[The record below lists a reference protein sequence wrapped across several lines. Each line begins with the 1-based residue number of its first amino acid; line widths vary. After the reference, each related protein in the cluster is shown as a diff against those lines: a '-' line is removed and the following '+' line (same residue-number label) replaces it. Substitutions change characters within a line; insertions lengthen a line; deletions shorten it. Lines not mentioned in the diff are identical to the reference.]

1 MLPFTL
7 VDRLRYIL
15 ERQLIKGVHYQLLV
29 VALFIGLISLIGG
42 WLAWPSA
49 EADAP
54 LSDSVWWAFLR
65 LTDPGYLG
73 DDEGTWRRVVSTAL
87 TIMGYVVFM
96 GTLVAIMTRW
106 LISKMGVLEQGLTP
120 VTISNHVVILGWT
133 NRTIPLV
140 QEIMDTSGGIQ
151 RLLKSL
157 DTRRLRLVIL
167 SDTVNT
173 ERTQELRDTPGI
185 GRGSKDIILR
195 SGTPLQPEAL
205 HRVACLQAAVVLI
218 PGRSQGGSTLVTGDM
233 ETIKAL
239 LTLQAQGHQSAQ
251 PLPYVVAEIE
261 DVRKLSVMRR
271 AYPGPMEIIASDAI
285 VSRLMAQAILHPGL
299 PEFYGEVM
307 SVHDGNEIYLRSTD
321 ICVGQ
326 TLAQIAANCPRAVLC
341 GLVRQEGDVWAAHL
355 NAATSETVQLG
366 DKLVM
371 LARQYEDAD
380 PAQKSDK
387 PASAWQR
394 SRVVNAGL
402 RAGDQTS
409 KSVLI
414 LGWNRRL
421 PALVHELATYS
432 AQRFNLMMVSTLET
446 DAQREALVQYSELAQ
461 QVPCEHLQADF
472 MAETTLRKILQADW
486 DSILLVSSDRLD
498 SGEEADARAMV
509 GYMAVDELLKE
520 RTRRPQ
526 LLLELS
532 DPANEELVVR
542 NRSESIISPMIL
554 SHLMAQIAQRRELG
568 LVFEELFTVGGAEI
582 LYRNISDY
590 PMQSVATFADLEAV
604 AGLQGETAL
613 GVYRFTPDVE
623 GRRLQLN
630 PARDVPLKLQVGDQL
645 VILTTLPLELKAKS

>member
-29 VALFIGLISLIGG
+29 VALFIGLISLLGG

-49 EADAP
+49 AADLP
-54 LSDSVWWAFLR
+54 LADSVWWAFLR

-73 DDEGTWRRVVSTAL
+73 DDEGTWRRVISTVL
-87 TIMGYVVFM
+87 TVVGYVLFM

-120 VTISNHVVILGWT
+120 VTIRNHVVVLGWT
-133 NRTIPLV
+133 NRTLPLV
-140 QEIMDTSGGIQ
+140 QEIMDPSGGIQ

-157 DTRRLRLVIL
+157 DTRRLKLVIL

-185 GRGSKDIILR
+185 GRRFRDIILR
-195 SGTPLQPEAL
+195 SGTPLHPEAL
-205 HRVACLQAAVVLI
+205 HRVACLQAAVVMI

-239 LTLQAQGHQSAQ
+239 LTLHAQGHQSGQ

-261 DVRKLSVMRR
+261 DVRKLNVMRR
-271 AYPGPMEIIASDAI
+271 AYPGPLEIIASDAI

-307 SVHDGNEIYLRSTD
+307 SVHDGNEIYLRNCES
-321 ICVGQ
+321 CEGL
-326 TLAQIAANCPRAVLC
+326 TLAEIAARCPQAILL
-341 GLVRQEGDVWAAHL
+341 GLVRQDGETLTTML
-355 NAATSETVQLG
+355 NAPTGERVRAG
-366 DKLVM
+366 DNLVM
-371 LARQYEDAD
+371 LAREYEDAD
-380 PAQKSDK
+380 PAQHSDT
-387 PASAWQR
+387 PARAWQR
-394 SRVVNAGL
+394 SDKVNSAL
-402 RAGDQTS
+402 TTATS
-409 KSVLI
+409 ARTSVLI

-421 PALVHELATYS
+421 PALVHELATYGD
-432 AQRFNLMMVSTLET
+432 QNFRLMMVSTLEA
-446 DAQREALVQYSELAQ
+446 DAQREEMVQYSEMAKQLT
-461 QVPCEHLQADF
+461 CEHVQADF
-472 MAETTLRKILQADW
+472 MAETTLRKILQTQW
-486 DSILLVSSDRLD
+486 DSVLLVSSDRLD

-520 RTRRPQ
+520 RKQRPQ

-568 LVFEELFTVGGAEI
+568 LVFEELFTFGGAEI
-582 LYRNISDY
+582 LYRDLSEY
-590 PMQSVATFADLEAV
+590 PMQSVTTFADLEAV

-613 GVYRFTPDVE
+613 GVYRYTPDGA

-630 PARDVPLKLQVGDQL
+630 PARDVPLKLQPGDEL
-645 VILTTLPLELKAKS
+645 VILTTLPNKKGG

>member
-29 VALFIGLISLIGG
+29 VGLFIGLISLIGG

-49 EADAP
+49 TAEVP

-73 DDEGTWRRVVSTAL
+73 DDEGTWRRVISTVL
-87 TIMGYVVFM
+87 TVIGYVLFM

-133 NRTIPLV
+133 NRTLPLV
-140 QEIMDTSGGIQ
+140 QEIMDVTGGIQ
-151 RLLKSL
+151 RLLKAR
-157 DTRRLRLVIL
+157 DARRLRLVIL

-173 ERTQELRDTPGI
+173 ERRQELSDTPGI
-185 GRGSKDIILR
+185 GRRLKDIILR
-195 SGTPLQPEAL
+195 SGTPLHPEAL

-218 PGRSQGGSTLVTGDM
+218 PGRSQGGSTLVTSDM

-239 LTLQAQGHQSAQ
+239 LTLHAQGQQSGQ

-261 DVRKLSVMRR
+261 DVRKLNVMRR
-271 AYPGPMEIIASDAI
+271 AYPGPLEIIASDAI

-307 SVHDGNEIYLRSTD
+307 SVHDGNEIYLRS
-321 ICVGQ
+321 CENNAGQ
-326 TLAQIAANCPRAVLC
+326 SLAEIAANCPQAILL
-341 GLVRQEGDVWAAHL
+341 GLVRRTEDEWVARL
-355 NAATSETVQLG
+355 NMPTDERVR
-366 DKLVM
+366 DDDNLVM
-371 LARQYEDAD
+371 LARQYQDAD
-380 PAQKSDK
+380 PAQGSDN
-387 PASAWQR
+387 PARAWQR
-394 SRVVNAGL
+394 SARVHASLAKVEMGK
-402 RAGDQTS
+402 

-432 AQRFNLMMVSTLET
+432 GQSFRLMMVSTLEA

-461 QVPCEHLQADF
+461 QVPCEHLQADY
-472 MAETTLRKILQADW
+472 MAETTLRRILQTQW
-486 DSILLVSSDRLD
+486 DSILFISSDRLD

-509 GYMAVDELLKE
+509 GYMAVDELLKG
-520 RTRRPQ
+520 RAHRPQ

-582 LYRNISDY
+582 LYRHQSDY
-590 PMQSVATFADLEAV
+590 PMQSVTTFADLEAV

-613 GVYRFTPDVE
+613 GVYRQIPDGQ

-630 PARDVPLKLQVGDQL
+630 PARELPLKLQPGDEL
-645 VILTTLPLELKAKS
+645 VILTSLPGGP

>member
-42 WLAWPSA
+42 WLAWPTA
-49 EADAP
+49 QADVP
-54 LSDSVWWAFLR
+54 LADSVWWAFLR

-73 DDEGTWRRVVSTAL
+73 DDEGTWRRIISTAL

-106 LISKMGVLEQGLTP
+106 LISKMGVLEEGLTP

-140 QEIMDTSGGIQ
+140 QEIMDSAGGIQ
-151 RLLKSL
+151 RLLRSL

-167 SDTVNT
+167 SDTVNI
-173 ERTQELRDTPGI
+173 ERTHELRDTPGI
-185 GRGSKDIILR
+185 GRGFKDIILR

-205 HRVACLQAAVVLI
+205 HRVACLQAAVVMI

-239 LTLQAQGHQSAQ
+239 LTLHAQGSQSGQ

-261 DVRKLSVMRR
+261 DVRKHNVMRR
-271 AYPGPMEIIASDAI
+271 AYPGPLEIIASDAI

-307 SVHDGNEIYLRSTD
+307 SVHDGNEIYLRSTPA
-321 ICVGQ
+321 CEGS
-326 TLAQIAANCPRAVLC
+326 TLADVAANCPKAILL
-341 GLVRQEGDVWAAHL
+341 GLVRPDGDGWRTRL
-355 NAATSETVQLG
+355 NVPTSEKVLPG

-371 LARQYEDAD
+371 LARHYEDAD

-387 PASAWQR
+387 PARAWQR
-394 SRVVNAGL
+394 SDHVKAALTTQQASGTR
-402 RAGDQTS
+402 
-409 KSVLI
+409 SVLI

-421 PALVHELATYS
+421 PALVHELATYRD
-432 AQRFNLMMVSTLET
+432 QHFRVMMVSTLEV
-446 DAQREALVQYSELAQ
+446 DVQRDSIAQYSELAQ
-461 QVPCEHLQADF
+461 AVPSEHLQADF
-472 MAETTLRKILQADW
+472 MAETTLRKILQTEW

-509 GYMAVDELLKE
+509 GYMAVDELLQE
-520 RTRRPQ
+520 RKHRPQ

-568 LVFEELFTVGGAEI
+568 LVFEELFTVGGPEI
-582 LYRNISDY
+582 IYREQNEY
-590 PMQSVATFADLEAV
+590 PMQSVTTFADLEAV

-613 GVYRFTPDVE
+613 GVYRAMPDGE

-630 PARDVPLKLQVGDQL
+630 PPRDMPLKLQTSDEL
-645 VILTTLPLELKAKS
+645 VILTTLPGMA

>member
-42 WLAWPSA
+42 WLAWPTA
-49 EADAP
+49 QANAP
-54 LSDSVWWAFLR
+54 LADSVWWAFLR

-73 DDEGTWRRVVSTAL
+73 DDEGTWRRIISTAL

-106 LISKMGVLEQGLTP
+106 LISKMGVLEEGLTP

-140 QEIMDTSGGIQ
+140 QEIMDTAGGIQ
-151 RLLKSL
+151 RLLRSL

-167 SDTVNT
+167 SDTVNI

-185 GRGSKDIILR
+185 GRGFKDIILR

-205 HRVACLQAAVVLI
+205 HRVACLQAAVVMI

-239 LTLQAQGHQSAQ
+239 LTLHAQGSQSGQ

-261 DVRKLSVMRR
+261 DVRKHNVMRR
-271 AYPGPMEIIASDAI
+271 AYPGPLEIIASDAI

-307 SVHDGNEIYLRSTD
+307 SVHDGNEIYLRSTPA
-321 ICVGQ
+321 CEGS
-326 TLAQIAANCPRAVLC
+326 TLAEVAANCPKAILL
-341 GLVRQEGDVWAAHL
+341 GLVRPDGDSWRTLL
-355 NAATSETVQLG
+355 NVPTSEKVLPG

-371 LARQYEDAD
+371 LARHYEDAD

-387 PASAWQR
+387 PARAWQR
-394 SRVVNAGL
+394 SDHVKAALTTQQARGT
-402 RAGDQTS
+402 R
-409 KSVLI
+409 SVLI

-421 PALVHELATYS
+421 PALVHELATY
-432 AQRFNLMMVSTLET
+432 RDEHFRVMMVSTLEV
-446 DAQREALVQYSELAQ
+446 DVQRDSIAQYSELTQA
-461 QVPCEHLQADF
+461 VPSEHLQADF
-472 MAETTLRKILQADW
+472 MAETTLRKILQTEW

-520 RTRRPQ
+520 RKQRPQ

-568 LVFEELFTVGGAEI
+568 HVFEELFTVGGPEI
-582 LYRNISDY
+582 IYREQGEY
-590 PMQSVATFADLEAV
+590 PMQSVTTFADLEAV

-613 GVYRFTPDVE
+613 GVYRAMPDGE

-630 PARDVPLKLQVGDQL
+630 PPRDMPLKLQADDEL
-645 VILTTLPLELKAKS
+645 VILTTLTGTA

>member
-42 WLAWPSA
+42 WLAWPTA
-49 EADAP
+49 QADVP
-54 LSDSVWWAFLR
+54 LADSVWWAFLR

-73 DDEGTWRRVVSTAL
+73 DDEGTWRRIISTAL

-106 LISKMGVLEQGLTP
+106 LISKMGVLEEGLTP

-140 QEIMDTSGGIQ
+140 QEIMDSAGGIQ
-151 RLLKSL
+151 RLLRSL

-167 SDTVNT
+167 SDTVNI
-173 ERTQELRDTPGI
+173 ERTHELRDTPGI
-185 GRGSKDIILR
+185 GRGFKDIILR

-205 HRVACLQAAVVLI
+205 HRVACLQAAVVMI

-239 LTLQAQGHQSAQ
+239 LTLHAQGSQSGQ

-261 DVRKLSVMRR
+261 DVRKHNVMRR
-271 AYPGPMEIIASDAI
+271 AYPGPLEIIASDAI

-307 SVHDGNEIYLRSTD
+307 SVHDGNEIYLRSTPA
-321 ICVGQ
+321 CEGS
-326 TLAQIAANCPRAVLC
+326 TLADVAANCPKAILL
-341 GLVRQEGDVWAAHL
+341 GLVRPDGDGWRTRL
-355 NAATSETVQLG
+355 NVPTSEKVLPG

-371 LARQYEDAD
+371 LARHYEDAD

-387 PASAWQR
+387 PARAWQR
-394 SRVVNAGL
+394 SEHVKAALTTQQASGTR
-402 RAGDQTS
+402 
-409 KSVLI
+409 SVLI

-421 PALVHELATYS
+421 PALVHELATYRD
-432 AQRFNLMMVSTLET
+432 QHFRVMMVSTLEV
-446 DAQREALVQYSELAQ
+446 DVQRDSIAQYSELAQ
-461 QVPCEHLQADF
+461 AVPSEHLQADF
-472 MAETTLRKILQADW
+472 MAETTLRKILQTEW

-509 GYMAVDELLKE
+509 GYMAVDELLQE
-520 RTRRPQ
+520 RKHRPQ

-568 LVFEELFTVGGAEI
+568 LVFEELFTVGGPEI
-582 LYRNISDY
+582 IYREQNEY
-590 PMQSVATFADLEAV
+590 PMQSVTTFADLEAV

-613 GVYRFTPDVE
+613 GVYRAMPDGE

-630 PARDVPLKLQVGDQL
+630 PPRDMPLKLQTSDEL
-645 VILTTLPLELKAKS
+645 VILTTLPGMA

>member
-42 WLAWPSA
+42 WLAWPTA
-49 EADAP
+49 QADVP
-54 LSDSVWWAFLR
+54 LADSVWWAFLR

-73 DDEGTWRRVVSTAL
+73 DDEGTWRRIISTAL

-106 LISKMGVLEQGLTP
+106 LISKMGVLEEGLTP

-140 QEIMDTSGGIQ
+140 QEIMDSAGGIQ
-151 RLLKSL
+151 RLLRSL

-167 SDTVNT
+167 SDTVNI
-173 ERTQELRDTPGI
+173 ERTHELRDTPGI
-185 GRGSKDIILR
+185 GRGFKDIILR

-205 HRVACLQAAVVLI
+205 HRVACLQAAVVMI

-239 LTLQAQGHQSAQ
+239 LTLHAQGSQSGQ

-261 DVRKLSVMRR
+261 DVRKHNVMRR
-271 AYPGPMEIIASDAI
+271 AYPGPLEIIASDAI

-307 SVHDGNEIYLRSTD
+307 SVHDGNEIYLRSTPA
-321 ICVGQ
+321 CEGS
-326 TLAQIAANCPRAVLC
+326 TLADVAANCPKAILL
-341 GLVRQEGDVWAAHL
+341 GLVRPDGDGWRTRL
-355 NAATSETVQLG
+355 NVPTSEKVLPG

-371 LARQYEDAD
+371 LARHYEDAD

-387 PASAWQR
+387 PARAWQR
-394 SRVVNAGL
+394 SDHVKAALTTQQASGTR
-402 RAGDQTS
+402 
-409 KSVLI
+409 SVLI

-421 PALVHELATYS
+421 PALVHELATYRD
-432 AQRFNLMMVSTLET
+432 QHFRVMMVSTLEV
-446 DAQREALVQYSELAQ
+446 DVQRDSIAQYSELAQ
-461 QVPCEHLQADF
+461 AVPSEHLQADF
-472 MAETTLRKILQADW
+472 MAEPTLRKILQTEW

-509 GYMAVDELLKE
+509 GYMAVDELLQE
-520 RTRRPQ
+520 RKHRPQ

-568 LVFEELFTVGGAEI
+568 LVFEELFTVGGPEI
-582 LYRNISDY
+582 IYREQNEY
-590 PMQSVATFADLEAV
+590 PMQSVTTFADLEAV

-613 GVYRFTPDVE
+613 GVYRAMPDGE

-630 PARDVPLKLQVGDQL
+630 PPRDMPLKLQTNDEL
-645 VILTTLPLELKAKS
+645 VILTTLPGMA

>member
-1 MLPFTL
+1 M
-7 VDRLRYIL
+7 
-15 ERQLIKGVHYQLLV
+15 
-29 VALFIGLISLIGG
+29 
-42 WLAWPSA
+42 
-49 EADAP
+49 
-54 LSDSVWWAFLR
+54 
-65 LTDPGYLG
+65 
-73 DDEGTWRRVVSTAL
+73 
-87 TIMGYVVFM
+87 
-96 GTLVAIMTRW
+96 
-106 LISKMGVLEQGLTP
+106 
-120 VTISNHVVILGWT
+120 
-133 NRTIPLV
+133 
-140 QEIMDTSGGIQ
+140 
-151 RLLKSL
+151 
-157 DTRRLRLVIL
+157 
-167 SDTVNT
+167 
-173 ERTQELRDTPGI
+173 RDTPGI

-261 DVRKLSVMRR
+261 DVRKLNVMRR

-387 PASAWQR
+387 PASAWHR

-432 AQRFNLMMVSTLET
+432 AQCFNLMMVSTLET

-582 LYRNISDY
+582 LYRNISEY

-613 GVYRFTPDVE
+613 GVYRFTPDAE

-630 PARDVPLKLQVGDQL
+630 PARDAPLKLQVGDQL
-645 VILTTLPLELKAKS
+645 VILTTLPLELKARS

>member
-49 EADAP
+49 PGDVP
-54 LSDSVWWAFLR
+54 LADSVWWAFLR

-73 DDEGTWRRVVSTAL
+73 DDEGTWRRIISTVL

-106 LISKMGVLEQGLTP
+106 LISKMGVLEEGLTP

-140 QEIMDTSGGIQ
+140 QEIMDSAGGIQ
-151 RLLKSL
+151 RLLRSL

-167 SDTVNT
+167 SDTVNI
-173 ERTQELRDTPGI
+173 ERTHELRDTPGI
-185 GRGSKDIILR
+185 GRGFKDIILR

-205 HRVACLQAAVVLI
+205 HRVACLQAAVVMM

-239 LTLQAQGHQSAQ
+239 LTLHAQGSQSGQ

-271 AYPGPMEIIASDAI
+271 AYPGPLEIIASDAI

-307 SVHDGNEIYLRSTD
+307 SVHDGNEIYLRSTPA
-321 ICVGQ
+321 CEGH
-326 TLAQIAANCPRAVLC
+326 TLAEIAANCPKAILL
-341 GLVRQEGDVWAAHL
+341 GLVRPLGAAWTVLL
-355 NAATSETVQLG
+355 NAPTTEKILPG

-387 PASAWQR
+387 PVRSWQR
-394 SRVVNAGL
+394 SE
-402 RAGDQTS
+402 
-409 KSVLI
+409 SVKATLATADSGHKGILI

-421 PALVHELATYS
+421 PALVHELATYRD
-432 AQRFNLMMVSTLET
+432 QRFRVMMVSTLEG
-446 DAQREALVQYSELAQ
+446 DAQRESIAQYSELTQ
-461 QVPCEHLQADF
+461 GVSCEHLQADF
-472 MAETTLRKILQADW
+472 MAETTLRKILQTEW

-509 GYMAVDELLKE
+509 GYMAVDELLKQ
-520 RTRRPQ
+520 RTHRPQ

-582 LYRNISDY
+582 IYREQTDY
-590 PMQSVATFADLEAV
+590 PMHSVTTFADLEAV
-604 AGLQGETAL
+604 AGLQGETAM
-613 GVYRFTPDVE
+613 GVYRCVPDAE

-630 PARDVPLKLQVGDQL
+630 PPRDLPLKLQPQDEL
-645 VILTTLPLELKAKS
+645 VILTTLPKVA

>member
-29 VALFIGLISLIGG
+29 VALFIGIISLLGG
-42 WLAWPSA
+42 WLAWPTA
-49 EADAP
+49 EAGVP
-54 LSDSVWWAFLR
+54 LADSVWWAFLR

-73 DDEGTWRRVVSTAL
+73 DDEGTWRRIISTAL

-106 LISKMGVLEQGLTP
+106 LISKMGVLEEGLTP

-140 QEIMDTSGGIQ
+140 QEIMDTAGGIQ

-167 SDTVNT
+167 SDTVNI
-173 ERTQELRDTPGI
+173 ERTHELRDTPGI
-185 GRGSKDIILR
+185 GRGFKDIILR

-205 HRVACLQAAVVLI
+205 HRVACLQAAVVMI

-239 LTLQAQGHQSAQ
+239 LTLHAQGSQSGQ

-261 DVRKLSVMRR
+261 DVRKLNVMRR
-271 AYPGPMEIIASDAI
+271 AYPGPLEIIASDAI

-307 SVHDGNEIYLRSTD
+307 SVHEGNEIYLRSTAA
-321 ICVGQ
+321 CEGQ
-326 TLAQIAANCPRAVLC
+326 TLAEIAANCPKAILL
-341 GLVRQEGDVWAAHL
+341 GLVRPDGDSWITRL
-355 NAATSETVQLG
+355 NAPTSEKVLPG
-366 DKLVM
+366 DKLVL
-371 LARQYEDAD
+371 LARHYEDAD
-380 PAQKSDK
+380 PAQKSDSL
-387 PASAWQR
+387 PRVWQR
-394 SRVVNAGL
+394 SDSVKATLTMHDSTN
-402 RAGDQTS
+402 RA
-409 KSVLI
+409 VLI

-421 PALVHELATYS
+421 PALVHELATYRDES
-432 AQRFNLMMVSTLET
+432 FRLMMVSTLEA
-446 DAQREALVQYSELAQ
+446 DAQRESIGQYSELAQ
-461 QVPCEHLQADF
+461 GVPCEHLQADF
-472 MAETTLRKILQADW
+472 MAETTLRKILQTEW

-509 GYMAVDELLKE
+509 GYMAVDEVLKE
-520 RTRRPQ
+520 RRHRPQ

-542 NRSESIISPMIL
+542 NRNESIISPMVL

-582 LYRNISDY
+582 IYRDQTDY
-590 PMQSVATFADLEAV
+590 PMQSVTTFADLEAV

-613 GVYRFTPDVE
+613 GVFRCEPDGE

-630 PARDVPLKLQVGDQL
+630 PPRDTPLKLKKDDEL
-645 VILTTLPLELKAKS
+645 VVLTTLAQAV

>member
-29 VALFIGLISLIGG
+29 VVLFIGLISLLGG

-49 EADAP
+49 ETDVP

-73 DDEGTWRRVVSTAL
+73 DDEGTWRRVISTAL
-87 TIMGYVVFM
+87 TVVGYVLFM

-120 VTISNHVVILGWT
+120 VTIRNHVVILGWT
-133 NRTIPLV
+133 NRTLPLV
-140 QEIMDTSGGIQ
+140 QEIMDASGGIQ

-173 ERTQELRDTPGI
+173 ERSQELRDTPGV
-185 GRGSKDIILR
+185 GRRVKDIILR

-205 HRVACLQAAVVLI
+205 HRVACLQAAVVMI

-239 LTLQAQGHQSAQ
+239 LTLHAQGQHSGHA
-251 PLPYVVAEIE
+251 LPYVVAEIE
-261 DVRKLSVMRR
+261 DVRKLNVMRR
-271 AYPGPMEIIASDAI
+271 AYPGPLEIIASDAI

-307 SVHDGNEIYLRSTD
+307 SVHEGNEIYLRSTD
-321 ICVGQ
+321 ACEGQ
-326 TLAQIAANCPRAVLC
+326 TLAEISANCPKAVLL
-341 GLVRQEGDVWAAHL
+341 GLVRPAGEGWSAML
-355 NAATSETVQLG
+355 NAPTSKIVRPG
-366 DKLVM
+366 DKLVV

-380 PAQKSDK
+380 PSQKSDN
-387 PASAWQR
+387 PARVWQR
-394 SRVVNAGL
+394 SARVNAAL
-402 RAGDQTS
+402 TAPDSGD

-432 AQRFNLMMVSTLET
+432 GQGFRLMMVSTLET
-446 DAQREALVQYSELAQ
+446 AAQREELVQYSELAQ
-461 QVPCEHLQADF
+461 QVSCEHLQADF
-472 MAETTLRKILQADW
+472 MAETTLRKILQTKW

-520 RTRRPQ
+520 RKHRPQ

-582 LYRNISDY
+582 LYRDLNEY
-590 PMQSVATFADLEAV
+590 PMQSVTTFADLEAV

-613 GVYRFTPDVE
+613 GIYRQTPDAE

-630 PARDVPLKLQVGDQL
+630 PSRDIPLKLQRGDEL
-645 VILTTLPLELKAKS
+645 VILTTLPDGALNRA

>member
-1 MLPFTL
+1 MLPFTF

-42 WLAWPSA
+42 WLAWPTTQ
-49 EADAP
+49 ADVP
-54 LSDSVWWAFLR
+54 LADSVWWAFLR

-73 DDEGTWRRVVSTAL
+73 DDEGTWRRIISTAL

-106 LISKMGVLEQGLTP
+106 LISKMGVLEEGLTP

-140 QEIMDTSGGIQ
+140 QEIMDSAGGIQ
-151 RLLKSL
+151 RLLRSL

-167 SDTVNT
+167 SDTVNI
-173 ERTQELRDTPGI
+173 ERTHELRDTPGI
-185 GRGSKDIILR
+185 GRGFKDIILR

-205 HRVACLQAAVVLI
+205 HRVACLQAAVVMI

-239 LTLQAQGHQSAQ
+239 LTLHAQGSQSGQ

-261 DVRKLSVMRR
+261 DVRKHNVMRR
-271 AYPGPMEIIASDAI
+271 AYPGPLEIIASDAI

-307 SVHDGNEIYLRSTD
+307 SVHDGNEIYLRSTPA
-321 ICVGQ
+321 CEGS
-326 TLAQIAANCPRAVLC
+326 TLADVAANCPKAILL
-341 GLVRQEGDVWAAHL
+341 GLVRPDGESWRTRL
-355 NAATSETVQLG
+355 NVPTSEKVLPG

-371 LARQYEDAD
+371 LARHYEDAD
-380 PAQKSDK
+380 PAQKRDK
-387 PASAWQR
+387 PARAWQR
-394 SRVVNAGL
+394 SDHVKAALTTQQASGTR
-402 RAGDQTS
+402 
-409 KSVLI
+409 SVLI

-421 PALVHELATYS
+421 PALVHELATYRD
-432 AQRFNLMMVSTLET
+432 QHFRVMMVSTLEV
-446 DAQREALVQYSELAQ
+446 DVQRDSIAQYSELAQ
-461 QVPCEHLQADF
+461 AVPSEHLQADF
-472 MAETTLRKILQADW
+472 MAETTLRKILQTEW

-520 RTRRPQ
+520 RKQRPQ

-568 LVFEELFTVGGAEI
+568 LVFEELFTVGGPEI
-582 LYRNISDY
+582 IYREQSEY
-590 PMQSVATFADLEAV
+590 PMQSVTTFADLEAV

-613 GVYRFTPDVE
+613 GVYRAMPDGE

-630 PARDVPLKLQVGDQL
+630 PPRDMPLKLQTSDEL
-645 VILTTLPLELKAKS
+645 VILTTLPGMA

>member
-42 WLAWPSA
+42 WLAWPTA
-49 EADAP
+49 QADVP
-54 LSDSVWWAFLR
+54 LADSVWWAFLR

-73 DDEGTWRRVVSTAL
+73 DDEGTWRRIISTAL

-106 LISKMGVLEQGLTP
+106 LISKMGVLEEGLTP

-140 QEIMDTSGGIQ
+140 QEIMDSAGGIQ
-151 RLLKSL
+151 RLLRSL

-167 SDTVNT
+167 SDTVNI
-173 ERTQELRDTPGI
+173 ERTHELRDTPGI
-185 GRGSKDIILR
+185 GRGFKDIILR

-205 HRVACLQAAVVLI
+205 HRVACLQAAVVMI

-239 LTLQAQGHQSAQ
+239 LTLHAQGSQSGQ

-261 DVRKLSVMRR
+261 DVRKHNVMRR
-271 AYPGPMEIIASDAI
+271 AYPGPLEIIASDAI

-307 SVHDGNEIYLRSTD
+307 SVHDGNEIYLRSTPA
-321 ICVGQ
+321 CEGS
-326 TLAQIAANCPRAVLC
+326 TLADVAANCPKAILL
-341 GLVRQEGDVWAAHL
+341 GLVRPDGDSWRTRL
-355 NAATSETVQLG
+355 NVPTSEKVLPG

-371 LARQYEDAD
+371 LARHYEDAD

-387 PASAWQR
+387 PARAWQR
-394 SRVVNAGL
+394 SDHVKAALTTQQASGTR
-402 RAGDQTS
+402 
-409 KSVLI
+409 SVLI

-421 PALVHELATYS
+421 PALVHELATYRD
-432 AQRFNLMMVSTLET
+432 QHFRVMMVSTLEV
-446 DAQREALVQYSELAQ
+446 DVQRDSIAQYSELAQ
-461 QVPCEHLQADF
+461 AVPSEHLQADF
-472 MAETTLRKILQADW
+472 MAETTLRKILQTEW

-509 GYMAVDELLKE
+509 GYMAVDELLQE
-520 RTRRPQ
+520 RKHRPQ

-568 LVFEELFTVGGAEI
+568 LVFEELFTVGGPEI
-582 LYRNISDY
+582 IYREQNEY
-590 PMQSVATFADLEAV
+590 PMQSVTTFADLEAV

-613 GVYRFTPDVE
+613 GVYRAMPDGE

-630 PARDVPLKLQVGDQL
+630 PPRDMPLKLQTNDEL
-645 VILTTLPLELKAKS
+645 VILTTLPGMA

>member
-42 WLAWPSA
+42 WLAWPTA
-49 EADAP
+49 QADVP
-54 LSDSVWWAFLR
+54 LADSVWWAFLR

-73 DDEGTWRRVVSTAL
+73 DDEGTWRRIISTAL

-106 LISKMGVLEQGLTP
+106 LISKMGVLEEGLTP

-140 QEIMDTSGGIQ
+140 QEIMDSAGGIQ
-151 RLLKSL
+151 RLLRSL

-167 SDTVNT
+167 SDTVNI
-173 ERTQELRDTPGI
+173 ERTHELRDTPGI
-185 GRGSKDIILR
+185 GRGFKDIILR

-205 HRVACLQAAVVLI
+205 HRVACLQAAVVMI

-239 LTLQAQGHQSAQ
+239 LTLHAQGSQSGQ

-261 DVRKLSVMRR
+261 DVRKHNVMRR
-271 AYPGPMEIIASDAI
+271 AYPGPLEIIASDAI

-307 SVHDGNEIYLRSTD
+307 SVHDGNEIYLRSTPA
-321 ICVGQ
+321 CEGS
-326 TLAQIAANCPRAVLC
+326 TLADVAANCPKAILL
-341 GLVRQEGDVWAAHL
+341 GLVRPDGDSWRTRL
-355 NAATSETVQLG
+355 NVPTSEKVLPG

-371 LARQYEDAD
+371 LARHYEDAD

-387 PASAWQR
+387 PARAWQR
-394 SRVVNAGL
+394 SDHVKAALTTQQASGTR
-402 RAGDQTS
+402 
-409 KSVLI
+409 SVLI

-421 PALVHELATYS
+421 PALVHELATYRD
-432 AQRFNLMMVSTLET
+432 QHFRVMMVSTLEV
-446 DAQREALVQYSELAQ
+446 DVQRDSIAQYSELAQ
-461 QVPCEHLQADF
+461 AVPSEHLQADF
-472 MAETTLRKILQADW
+472 MAETTLRKILQTEW

-509 GYMAVDELLKE
+509 GYMAVDELLQE
-520 RTRRPQ
+520 RKLRPQ

-568 LVFEELFTVGGAEI
+568 LVFEELFTVGGPEI
-582 LYRNISDY
+582 IYREQSEY
-590 PMQSVATFADLEAV
+590 PMQSVTTFADLEAV

-613 GVYRFTPDVE
+613 GVYRAMPDGE

-630 PARDVPLKLQVGDQL
+630 PPRDMPLKLQTSDEL
-645 VILTTLPLELKAKS
+645 VILTTLPGMA

>member
-42 WLAWPSA
+42 WLAWPTA
-49 EADAP
+49 QADVP
-54 LSDSVWWAFLR
+54 LADSVWWAFLR

-73 DDEGTWRRVVSTAL
+73 DDEGTWRRIISTAL

-106 LISKMGVLEQGLTP
+106 LISKMGVLEEGLTP

-140 QEIMDTSGGIQ
+140 QEIMDSAGGIQ
-151 RLLKSL
+151 RLLRSL

-167 SDTVNT
+167 SDTVNI
-173 ERTQELRDTPGI
+173 ERTHELRDTPGI
-185 GRGSKDIILR
+185 GRGFKDIILR

-205 HRVACLQAAVVLI
+205 HRVACLQAAVVMI

-239 LTLQAQGHQSAQ
+239 LTLHAQGSQSGQ

-261 DVRKLSVMRR
+261 DVRKHNVMRR
-271 AYPGPMEIIASDAI
+271 AYPGPLEIIASDAI

-307 SVHDGNEIYLRSTD
+307 SVHDGNEIYLRSTPA
-321 ICVGQ
+321 CEGS
-326 TLAQIAANCPRAVLC
+326 TLADVAANCPKAILL
-341 GLVRQEGDVWAAHL
+341 GLVRPDGDSWRTRL
-355 NAATSETVQLG
+355 NVPTSEKVLPG

-371 LARQYEDAD
+371 LARHYEDAD
-380 PAQKSDK
+380 PAQKSEK
-387 PASAWQR
+387 PARAWQR
-394 SRVVNAGL
+394 SDHVKAALTTQQASGTR
-402 RAGDQTS
+402 
-409 KSVLI
+409 SVLI

-421 PALVHELATYS
+421 PALVHELATYRD
-432 AQRFNLMMVSTLET
+432 QHFRVMMVSTLEV
-446 DAQREALVQYSELAQ
+446 DVQRDSIAQYSELAQ
-461 QVPCEHLQADF
+461 AVPSEHLQADF
-472 MAETTLRKILQADW
+472 MAETTLRKILQTEW

-509 GYMAVDELLKE
+509 GYMAVDELLQE
-520 RTRRPQ
+520 RKHRPQ

-568 LVFEELFTVGGAEI
+568 LVFEELFTVGGPEI
-582 LYRNISDY
+582 IYREQSEY
-590 PMQSVATFADLEAV
+590 PMQSVTTFADLEAV

-613 GVYRFTPDVE
+613 GVYRAMPDGE

-630 PARDVPLKLQVGDQL
+630 PPRDMPLKLQTSDEL
-645 VILTTLPLELKAKS
+645 VILTTLPGMA

>member
-29 VALFIGLISLIGG
+29 VALFIALISLIGG
-42 WLAWPSA
+42 WLAWPSSQ
-49 EADAP
+49 ADVP
-54 LSDSVWWAFLR
+54 LADSVWWAFLR

-73 DDEGTWRRVVSTAL
+73 DDSGTWRRVISTVL
-87 TIMGYVVFM
+87 TVVGYVLFM

-120 VTISNHVVILGWT
+120 VTINNHVVILGWT

-140 QEIMDTSGGIQ
+140 QEIMDNAGGIQ

-167 SDTVNT
+167 SDIVDT
-173 ERTQELRDTPGI
+173 ERSQELRDTPGV
-185 GRGSKDIILR
+185 GRRVKDIILR
-195 SGTPLQPEAL
+195 SGTPLHPEAL
-205 HRVACLQAAVVLI
+205 HRVACLQAAVVMI

-239 LTLQAQGHQSAQ
+239 LTLHAQGQHSGQ

-261 DVRKLSVMRR
+261 DVRKLNVMRR
-271 AYPGPMEIIASDAI
+271 AYPGPLEIIASDAI

-307 SVHDGNEIYLRSTD
+307 SVHDGNEIYLRSTVG
-321 ICVGQ
+321 CEGQ
-326 TLAQIAANCPRAVLC
+326 TLAAIAARCPHAVLL
-341 GLVRQEGDVWAAHL
+341 GLVRRAGDISTTML
-355 NAATSETVQLG
+355 NAPTSERVQSG
-366 DKLVM
+366 DSLVM
-371 LARQYEDAD
+371 LAREYEDAD
-380 PAQKSDK
+380 PTQDNELLARTWERKS
-387 PASAWQR
+387 Q
-394 SRVVNAGL
+394 VN
-402 RAGDQTS
+402 TS
-409 KSVLI
+409 LIGADFSKKSVLI

-421 PALVHELATYS
+421 PALVHELATYGE
-432 AQRFNLMMVSTLET
+432 QNFRLMMVSTLEA
-446 DAQREALVQYSELAQ
+446 DAQREELVQYSEKAQ
-461 QVPCEHLQADF
+461 SVPCDHLQADF
-472 MAETTLRKILQADW
+472 MAETTLRKILQTQW

-520 RTRRPQ
+520 RKHRPQ

-582 LYRNISDY
+582 LYRDLSEY
-590 PMQSVATFADLEAV
+590 PMQSVNTFADLEAV

-613 GVYRFTPDVE
+613 GLYRQTPDAE

-630 PARDVPLKLQVGDQL
+630 PARDVPLKLQAGDEL
-645 VILTTLPLELKAKS
+645 VILTTLPNGPGL

>member
-42 WLAWPSA
+42 WLAWPTA
-49 EADAP
+49 QADVP
-54 LSDSVWWAFLR
+54 LADSVWWAFLR

-73 DDEGTWRRVVSTAL
+73 DDEGTWRRIISTAL

-106 LISKMGVLEQGLTP
+106 LISKMGVLEEGLTP

-140 QEIMDTSGGIQ
+140 QEIMDSAGGIQ
-151 RLLKSL
+151 RLLRSL

-167 SDTVNT
+167 SDTVNI
-173 ERTQELRDTPGI
+173 ERTHELRDTPGI
-185 GRGSKDIILR
+185 GRGFKDIILR

-205 HRVACLQAAVVLI
+205 HRVACLQAAVVMI

-239 LTLQAQGHQSAQ
+239 LTLHAQGSQSGQ

-261 DVRKLSVMRR
+261 DVRKHNVMRR
-271 AYPGPMEIIASDAI
+271 AYPGPLEIIASDAI

-307 SVHDGNEIYLRSTD
+307 SVHDGNEIYLRSTPA
-321 ICVGQ
+321 CEGS
-326 TLAQIAANCPRAVLC
+326 TLADVAANCPKAILL
-341 GLVRQEGDVWAAHL
+341 GLVRPDGDSWRTRL
-355 NAATSETVQLG
+355 NVPTSEKVLPG

-371 LARQYEDAD
+371 LARHYEDAD

-387 PASAWQR
+387 PARAWQR
-394 SRVVNAGL
+394 SDHVKAALTTQQASGTR
-402 RAGDQTS
+402 
-409 KSVLI
+409 SVLI

-421 PALVHELATYS
+421 PALVHELATYRD
-432 AQRFNLMMVSTLET
+432 QHFRVMMVSTLEV
-446 DAQREALVQYSELAQ
+446 DVQRDSIAQYSELAQ
-461 QVPCEHLQADF
+461 AVPSEHLQADF
-472 MAETTLRKILQADW
+472 MAETTLRKILQTEW

-509 GYMAVDELLKE
+509 GYMAVDELLQE
-520 RTRRPQ
+520 RKHRPQ

-568 LVFEELFTVGGAEI
+568 LVFEELFTVGGPEI
-582 LYRNISDY
+582 IYREQNEY
-590 PMQSVATFADLEAV
+590 PMQSVTTFADLEAV

-613 GVYRFTPDVE
+613 GVYRAMPDGE

-630 PARDVPLKLQVGDQL
+630 PPRDMPLKLQTSDEL
-645 VILTTLPLELKAKS
+645 VILTTLPGMA